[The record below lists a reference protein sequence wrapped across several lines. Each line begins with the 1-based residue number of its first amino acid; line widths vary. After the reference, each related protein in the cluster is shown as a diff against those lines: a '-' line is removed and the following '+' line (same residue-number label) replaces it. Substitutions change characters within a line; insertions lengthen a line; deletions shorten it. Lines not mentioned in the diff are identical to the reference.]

1 MTRKRLQ
8 KTFHAKSTDVT
19 KSWVLVDAENKTLG
33 RIATVIA
40 DILRGKN
47 KPEFTPSVDTGDFV
61 VVVNAEKVVLTG
73 NKETQKNYYSHSQ
86 YPGGFKSSSVQQVRE
101 KHPERIIYNAVK
113 GMLPHNKLGNQ
124 LITKLKVFNGPNHN
138 HEAQTPVKLEL

>member
-40 DILRGKN
+40 DVLRGKN
-47 KPEFTPSVDTGDFV
+47 KP
-61 VVVNAEKVVLTG
+61 NLR
-73 NKETQKNYYSHSQ
+73 HLLI
-86 YPGGFKSSSVQQVRE
+86 QVTLWWLL
-101 KHPERIIYNAVK
+101 
-113 GMLPHNKLGNQ
+113 MLK
-124 LITKLKVFNGPNHN
+124 K
-138 HEAQTPVKLEL
+138 